1 MNTHSSLLPPS
12 LIQFLKEGNEI
23 SNNKKKRWVI
33 GGIFEKQSVV

>member
-23 SNNKKKRWVI
+23 SNKKKRRVS
-33 GGIFEKQSVV
+33 GGIFEKKSVV